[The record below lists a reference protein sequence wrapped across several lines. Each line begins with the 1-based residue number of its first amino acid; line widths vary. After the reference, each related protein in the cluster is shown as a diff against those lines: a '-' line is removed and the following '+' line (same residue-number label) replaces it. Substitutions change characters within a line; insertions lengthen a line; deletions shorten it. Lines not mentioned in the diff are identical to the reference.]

1 VLLKRIIPCLDVDRG
16 RVVKGVRYVDHVDAG
31 DPVEVARLYDEQEAD
46 EITFL
51 DITAS
56 HEERRILLDVVART
70 AESIFMPLTVGG
82 GVRSLQDVR
91 DLLNAGADKVSIMTA
106 AIENPD
112 LVAEAASRIGSA
124 NLVVA
129 IDAKRVERSHDP
141 QPEGAQRPGAPGD
154 RSRRPQAEGAQRG
167 EAERSHSGWEVFTHG
182 GRRATGIDAVAW
194 AARMAEA
201 GAGEILLTSMDRDG
215 TREGY
220 DLALT
225 RAVAE
230 AVNVPVIASGG
241 GGTPESLAAALDDGP
256 EGGHAQAAL
265 AASIFHF
272 KEWTV
277 PAVKLRLHA
286 LGIPVRLPS
295 ARRPV
300 ASPGVVR

>member
-1 VLLKRIIPCLDVDRG
+1 MLCKRIIPCLDVDRG

-31 DPVEVARLYDEQEAD
+31 DPVEVARRYDEQEAD

-70 AESIFMPLTVGG
+70 AESVFMPLTVGG

-106 AIENPD
+106 AVENPD
-112 LVAEAASRIGSA
+112 LVGEAAVKIGSA

-129 IDAKRVERSHDP
+129 IDARRRDSDASRGDG
-141 QPEGAQRPGAPGD
+141 GA
-154 RSRRPQAEGAQRG
+154 
-167 EAERSHSGWEVFTHG
+167 WEVCTHG
-182 GRRATGIDAVAW
+182 GRRPTGIDAVEW

-215 TREGY
+215 TRSGY
-220 DLALT
+220 DLPLL
-225 RAVAE
+225 RAVADRV
-230 AVNVPVIASGG
+230 AIPVIASGG
-241 GGTPESLAAALDDGP
+241 GGSAEDLALALRDDA
-256 EGGHAQAAL
+256 EGGHCQAAL

-272 KEWTV
+272 QEVTVGEVKE
-277 PAVKLRLHA
+277 RLA
-286 LGIPVRLPS
+286 ELGIAVRP
-295 ARRPV
+295 P
-300 ASPGVVR
+300 ASD